1 MGLLDFLLKLLSG
14 EGQQCPSCGAPGA
27 TNAIDGTVRCKN
39 PICPYFDASL
49 GQRGTLRQAGST
61 VPTQG
66 NYKPARP
73 MRIRY
78 RNFQGQERNFSADA
92 DSIVRK
98 KNHIVARVAP
108 TGKKIALSRERIQNL
123 SEVESAFPQRF
134 AAGQPW
140 PTRVN
145 DRSSGITKTWNKFS
159 PVREDSRQVSQLVS
173 ELPLRACLSGSPENS
188 VRLL

>member
-27 TNAIDGTVRCKN
+27 TKASDGTIRCKN

-123 SEVESAFPQRF
+123 SEVESAFPQRV

-140 PTRVN
+140 PT
-145 DRSSGITKTWNKFS
+145 
-159 PVREDSRQVSQLVS
+159 PRERQVLGYHKKHGTSS
-173 ELPLRACLSGSPENS
+173 PLYEKIRAKYPNW
-188 VRLL
+188 

>member
-1 MGLLDFLLKLLSG
+1 
-14 EGQQCPSCGAPGA
+14 
-27 TNAIDGTVRCKN
+27 
-39 PICPYFDASL
+39 
-49 GQRGTLRQAGST
+49 
-61 VPTQG
+61 
-66 NYKPARP
+66 YKPARP

-78 RNFQGQERNFSADA
+78 RNLQGQERNFSADT

-98 KNHIVARVAP
+98 KNHSVARVAP